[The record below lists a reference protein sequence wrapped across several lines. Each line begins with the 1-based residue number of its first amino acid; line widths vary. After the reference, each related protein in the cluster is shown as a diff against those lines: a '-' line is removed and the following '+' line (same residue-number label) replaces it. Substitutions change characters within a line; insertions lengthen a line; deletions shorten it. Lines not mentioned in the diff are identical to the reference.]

1 MARNRKRARDRRP
14 RQPGTPVDPSQGLPT
29 ATHGFDNGASEP
41 EDQNGAHELDDEIGS
56 RGLEAEGGAPELEP
70 VDIESESYESAPDP
84 DVDPR
89 SDEADQEDDYTGA
102 PAPLEHA
109 TPDAELAEEQ
119 LEVGRPAEPEPG
131 DEADEEEFERE
142 VEESIAGR
150 GAGRGGR
157 RGGRRGGGY
166 DGGGAGASG
175 GEVAVP
181 SGAPVAERGPNII
194 ERLIGFLQGSWR
206 ELQRVQW
213 PDRRQ
218 VMQATG
224 VVIGFVIIAAV
235 FLGVSDWVS
244 QKIVTFVLK

>member
-14 RQPGTPVDPSQGLPT
+14 AQPGTPVDPSQGLPT
-29 ATHGFDNGASEP
+29 ATHRFDNGDAEL
-41 EDQNGAHELDDEIGS
+41 EDQNGAPELEDDN
-56 RGLEAEGGAPELEP
+56 GGAELEP
-70 VDIESESYESAPDP
+70 VDIDDDAI
-84 DVDPR
+84 
-89 SDEADQEDDYTGA
+89 EDDPHGA
-102 PAPLEHA
+102 PAPLRHA
-109 TPDAELAEEQ
+109 MPDAELAEEQ

-131 DEADEEEFERE
+131 DEEDEEEFERE
-142 VEESIAGR
+142 VEDSISE
-150 GAGRGGR
+150 RGGR
-157 RGGRRGGGY
+157 RRRGGY
-166 DGGGAGASG
+166 DGGGGSG
-175 GEVAVP
+175 G
-181 SGAPVAERGPNII
+181 SGGGGELAAPRGGRGAAVAEREPNTIT
-194 ERLIGFLQGSWR
+194 RLIGFLQGSWR